1 MKTPESISANIL
13 FLTGLITNR
22 LTYSINRSF
31 REAEIDIT
39 LEQFSILTLLWYKE
53 GRNQQEL
60 ANELSRDKTT
70 VTRTLKNMFGK
81 NLLVKVPDKS
91 DRRNNLI
98 YLTNKGKE
106 LQERCIRITGNYYV
120 RALDNLSEPEVDYA
134 IVALNKILSNIS

>member
-81 NLLVKVPDKS
+81 NLLVKVPDKT

>member
-1 MKTPESISANIL
+1 MKAPESISANIL

-39 LEQFSILTLLWYKE
+39 LEQFSILTLLWYRE

-70 VTRTLKNMFGK
+70 VTRTLRNMFEK
-81 NLLVKVPDKS
+81 NLLVKVPDKT

-98 YLTNKGKE
+98 YLTKKGKE
-106 LQERCIRITGNYYV
+106 HQGRCIRITGDYYV
-120 RALDNLSEPEVDYA
+120 KALNNLSEPEVENA
-134 IVALNKILSNIS
+134 IVALNKIVSNIS

>member
-81 NLLVKVPDKS
+81 NLLVKVPDKT

-134 IVALNKILSNIS
+134 IGALNKILSNIS

>member
-13 FLTGLITNR
+13 YLTGLITNR

-39 LEQFSILTLLWYKE
+39 VEQFSILALLWYRE
-53 GRNQQEL
+53 GRNQKDL
-60 ANELSRDKTT
+60 ANELNRDKTT
-70 VTRTLKNMFGK
+70 VTRILDKMFEK
-81 NLLVKVPDKS
+81 NLLVKVPDMT

-106 LQERCIRITGNYYV
+106 LQGRCIKLTGEYYI
-120 RALDNLSEPEVDYA
+120 RALNDLSEKELEIATV
-134 IVALNKILSNIS
+134 VLNKIAGNIS